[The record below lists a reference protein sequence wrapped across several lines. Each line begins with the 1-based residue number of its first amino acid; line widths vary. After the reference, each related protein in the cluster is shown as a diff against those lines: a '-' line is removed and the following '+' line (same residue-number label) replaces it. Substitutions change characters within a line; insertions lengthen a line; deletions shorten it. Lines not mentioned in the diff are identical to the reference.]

1 LKLIDEINEIDEDNK
16 IQIIYYNLQNILIY
30 IYYCYIKNNQER
42 INNKITLKEICEKL
56 EENGYNKL
64 YEKLKN
70 PEIFIKDIIIL
81 YENIEEKIFDNLINL
96 LPNVT
101 KSKLENFKNEKKNE
115 LNEYFK
121 NENLLLSK
129 DILIKA
135 FKKYILRYCFCDY
148 ETEDEILKNFKIEKI
163 FDKKD
168 IWDNK
173 ILKDPKLKEE
183 KDRLI
188 SLNNNKNLEQYF
200 LYLIFIGDQEEE
212 EETNKDEKKEDDDN
226 KREIDNESEN
236 DDQKSQRSEDSKKS
250 KESKSSSKSAKSK
263 SDKGSENSDDDK

>member
-1 LKLIDEINEIDEDNK
+1 MKLIDEINEIDEDNK
-16 IQIIYYNLQNILIY
+16 IQIIYYILKNILIY

-56 EENGYNKL
+56 EENEYNKL

-129 DILIKA
+129 DILINA
-135 FKKYILRYCFCDY
+135 LKKYILRYCFCDY
-148 ETEDEILKNFKIEKI
+148 ETEDEILKNFDIEKI
-163 FDKKD
+163 FNKED
-168 IWDNK
+168 IWEK
-173 ILKDPKLKEE
+173 RILKDPKLKEE

-188 SLNNNKNLEQYF
+188 SLNNNNNLEQYF
-200 LYLIFIGDQEEE
+200 LYLIFIGDQEAEE
-212 EETNKDEKKEDDDN
+212 EEKKDEENEDDDNDDN
-226 KREIDNESEN
+226 KREIENE
-236 DDQKSQRSEDSKKS
+236 DQKSQRSEDSKKS